1 MAFTPEQLRPV
12 FAKIEDWRSI
22 MEPNYSMV
30 YDYLSGKIN
39 QLPAFV
45 ANYYNW
51 EFKELYALAQ
61 QPGITPENEALLY
74 SFFTCQPIYND
85 VRYHIAKMIF
95 EPVVKTTDQ
104 LVFDKALAEVGR
116 YSFTNDELFFLL
128 INFYWASTKE
138 ELMTGTSPVL
148 NFMHAHL
155 GVMEEAVIN
164 DAIKITKDSGFNTRL
179 FYFLYRDRKDKAYAY
194 AENHIKY
201 DLRTSHSDQDV
212 LKTLLETDFE
222 QFGPAILAVAENHR
236 SKELFFAGFRTYFTY
251 NECAPVKDTRELI
264 NWSEEYI
271 TDHLKTKPEQYQSGF
286 SSVVYKMGHE
296 HGFYMPAFGWALYFI
311 LTDNEF
317 LGKGLLDELVQ
328 RGTAINFKVLQML
341 RHVLGVGAIPYILN
355 AVYEKDENRSAEAD
369 RLKFIFDELAAF
381 KGQYDM
387 NVLWEFGKYANKQA
401 ESGVIQ
407 FLIEH
412 DSEVVAKAIKTMDDK
427 KKDKRLMAARIL
439 LALDAPEAIET
450 LQRALEKETDDETRD
465 LIWQIC
471 GRELS
476 APVTEETVASMVES
490 ARKRGKLKKPV
501 FTWLDEASLPGLYFK
516 SGRQLTA
523 DELRFVLYR
532 MSKAKGMRTDA
543 EIKPVLQL
551 IDKETSAA
559 FAKAVYKAFEEK
571 GFDSKYKILLL
582 LAALFGNDEMVN
594 KFCSAINKFI
604 EAGRKVMCEHGIEAL
619 ALQGSNKALRWIEW
633 YSRKFRNKKTYISET
648 AEKALTAAAE
658 ELEITIHELG
668 DRIVPDFDFDGLFKH
683 FTVNGEEYR
692 AFVDSNFKLAYFN
705 EDNKKLK
712 SIPSAASKELVEEF
726 KGIAKEV
733 RDVVK
738 AQSGRLEH
746 YLVIQRKWAFEEW
759 QQFFL
764 NNPIMFIYA
773 TKLLWG
779 VYDKENRLVSCF
791 LCQEDTTLVDKEGS
805 EIDAPEGYYIGIV
818 HPISLA
824 ADDLQT
830 WKRQFFD
837 LSIEPVFPQLERPV
851 YLVAEEDKAKRVVKS
866 FVDLFTDS
874 GAIKSTLDK
883 YGWRKGDT
891 GDGGYIHAFY
901 YTDRASKL
909 EAELA
914 VEGVFAFGFDESANL
929 GELYFVDT
937 SVKQAYRPGITNT
950 EEDERLVQLGKLPP
964 VFYSEV
970 VAAIKAIKVRDKKEA

>member
-12 FAKIEDWRSI
+12 FAKIGEWRSI
-22 MEPNYSMV
+22 LEPNYSMV
-30 YDYLSGKIN
+30 YDYLSGKLT
-39 QLPAFV
+39 QLPVFV
-45 ANYYNW
+45 ANDYNW

-61 QPGITPENEALLY
+61 QPGITPENDALLF
-74 SFFTCQPIYND
+74 SFFTCQPIYKD
-85 VRYHIAKMIF
+85 VRYQIAQKIF

-104 LVFDKALAEVGR
+104 IVFDKALAEVGR

-128 INFYWASTKE
+128 ISFYWASTKE
-138 ELMTGTSPVL
+138 ELMTGSSPAL

-155 GVMEEAVIN
+155 GVMDEAVIN
-164 DAIKITKDSGFNTRL
+164 DAIKIAKYSPFNRQL
-179 FYFLYRDRKDKAYAY
+179 FYFLYRDRRDKAYAY

-201 DLRTSHSDQDV
+201 DLRTSHSGQDV
-212 LKTLLETDFE
+212 LKMLLETDFE
-222 QFGPAILAVAENHR
+222 SFGPKVLAIAEHYR
-236 SKELFFAGFRTYFTY
+236 DKELFYAGLRTYFTY
-251 NECAPVKDTRELI
+251 NECAPVKDTREMI
-264 NWSEEYI
+264 KWSEEYI
-271 TDHLKTKPEQYQSGF
+271 ADYLQNKPEGFYSGF
-286 SSVVYKMGHE
+286 SSVVYNMGHK
-296 HGFYMPAFGWALYFI
+296 HGFYMPPYGWALFFI
-311 LTDNEF
+311 LSDNEVK
-317 LGKGLLDELVQ
+317 GKGLLDELVQ
-328 RGTAINFKVLQML
+328 RGTTIDLNVLKMV
-341 RHVLGVGAIPYILN
+341 RYVLGAGAIPYILK
-355 AVYEKDENRSAEAD
+355 AVYEKDENRSVEAD

-381 KGQYDM
+381 KGQYDI
-387 NVLWEFGKYANKQA
+387 NVLWEFGKYATKQA
-401 ESGVIQ
+401 ESSVIR
-407 FLIEH
+407 FLVEY

-427 KKDKRLMAARIL
+427 KKERRLMAARIL
-439 LALDAPEAIET
+439 LALDAPEAMET
-450 LQRALEKETDDETRD
+450 LKNALDKETDDATRD

-471 GRELS
+471 GREIS
-476 APVTEETVASMVES
+476 APVTEETVTAMVES
-490 ARKRGKLKKPV
+490 AKKRGKLKKPV
-501 FTWLDEASLPGLYFK
+501 FTWLDEATLPPLYFQ

-523 DELRFVLYR
+523 DELRLVLYR
-532 MSKAKGMRTDA
+532 MSQVKGMRTDA

-551 IDKETSAA
+551 IDKERSGE

-571 GFDSKYKILLL
+571 GFDAKYKFLLA

-604 EAGRKVMCEHGIEAL
+604 EAGRKIMCEHGIEAL

-668 DRIVPDFDFDGLFKH
+668 DRIVPDFGFEGLFKH

-712 SIPSAASKELVEEF
+712 SIPAAAGKELVDEF

-746 YLVIQRKWAFEEW
+746 YLVVQRKWAFEEW

-779 VYDKENRLVSCF
+779 VYDKENKLVSCF
-791 LCQEDTTLVDKEGS
+791 LCQEDTTLLDKEGN
-805 EIDAPEGYYIGIV
+805 EIAAPEGYYIGIV

-837 LSIEPVFPQLERPV
+837 LSVEPVFPQLERPV
-851 YLVAEEDKAKRVVKS
+851 YGVAEEDKAKRVVRS
-866 FVDLFTDS
+866 FVDLTTSS
-874 GAIKSTLDK
+874 GAIKNTLDK

-901 YTDRASKL
+901 YTDRISKL
-909 EAELA
+909 EAELT
-914 VEGVFAFGFDESANL
+914 VDGVFAFGFDEEAKL
-929 GELYFVDT
+929 GELYFADT
-937 SVKQAYRPGITNT
+937 SVKQSYRPGITNT
-950 EEDERLVQLGKLPP
+950 EEDERLVQLGMLPP

-970 VAAIKAIKVRDKKEA
+970 IAAIKAIKLRDTP